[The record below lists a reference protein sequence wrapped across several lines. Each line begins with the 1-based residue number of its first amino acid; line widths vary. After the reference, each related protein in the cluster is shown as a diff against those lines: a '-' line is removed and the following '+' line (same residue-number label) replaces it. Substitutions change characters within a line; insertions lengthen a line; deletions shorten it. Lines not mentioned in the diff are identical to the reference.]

1 MRKELKNNMTNLSG
15 QRRLAAQILKVG
27 QNRVW
32 IDPERMDDVESAITR
47 EEVKKLIHEKVIL
60 SLPEQGVS
68 RSRARAVQGKKRVGR
83 RKGVGSRTGAGRAR
97 ITKKEA
103 WMSKIRSLRKNLREL
118 KASRV
123 ITESTYRKLYAIAG
137 SGKFESVAELERY
150 LKANDLWRKR

>member
-1 MRKELKNNMTNLSG
+1 MTNLSS

-32 IDPERMDDVESAITR
+32 INPERIDDVEGAITR
-47 EEVKKLIHEKVIL
+47 DEIKRLIHEKIIV
-60 SLPEQGVS
+60 SLPEKGVS
-68 RSRARAVQGKKRVGR
+68 RSRAKAVREKKHMGR
-83 RKGVGSRTGAGRAR
+83 RKGAGSRTGSGHAK
-97 ITKKEA
+97 ISKKEA
-103 WMSKIRSLRKNLREL
+103 WMIKIRCLRRKLREL

-123 ITESTYRKLYAIAG
+123 ITENTYRKCYGVAG